1 MNLEGYKKYNMK
13 VVITEKQLKMITEI
27 VTNKEVFCDRC
38 NWNWSLD
45 DGGNDPYIC
54 HKCGHDNS
62 VDKK

>member
-1 MNLEGYKKYNMK
+1 MK
-13 VVITEKQLKMITEI
+13 VVITEKQMKMILEI

-62 VDKK
+62 DNKK